1 MAILG
6 QIQKRTSVLIGI
18 IALAL
23 FAFVIQGLLK
33 NSSQIGR
40 GSRNVIA
47 EIDGRKMATE
57 DFQKRVALLQKN
69 NPRISNMQA
78 VKSVWDQI
86 VKEGVLNNQFDKLGI
101 NVGGEKLRELIIN
114 DPGIKQSFT
123 NQQTGQFD
131 EEALL
136 KYIDAVDNK
145 KVSKEAIEAWKA
157 YERDLIEKE
166 KEKIYFDMV
175 KAAIKPTLK
184 EGEWYY
190 HFENDAV
197 DFKYAAV
204 AYRTIPDST
213 VSVSKQEISSYV
225 QKHQDRYK
233 VEEGRDIE
241 YVLIPLE
248 ASQED
253 IEQTKK
259 ELAKIKGD
267 FEKAEDGEAFAQLK
281 SDVKQ
286 RAGFFSKDKLVKQY
300 ADEIIKLNTGEVFG
314 PYEFNKKLYLTKVL
328 ETKTL
333 PDSAKAAHILIA
345 FKGSRSAAPDVTRT
359 KEQAQ
364 KRADSILKVVKANPK
379 KFADYAK
386 ELSDGPTKTKGGDLG
401 WFTYGAMV
409 PKFND
414 FVFEGKKD
422 KMGIVETMFGFHVIK
437 INDLTE
443 PEKLVKTISIIKNIE
458 PSSKTENDTYAK
470 AAQFAADAM
479 NAKDFKAFA
488 KENNYT
494 AKPVLKIGRFEDNV
508 TGIGQNREIV
518 RWAYNNN
525 RQIGDIAKFDI
536 EKGHV
541 IVKLTGKRDKGIM
554 SAEEA
559 SALVKPILLKK
570 KKAEIIKQK
579 LTGENLTEIAKNANA
594 KVGVATGVTLKTAM
608 IPGFGK
614 EPKVVGYAFGLEP
627 ESISKPIEGNIG
639 VYVIKTLKVKVAAD
653 IKNYT
658 PYVEKLKKER
668 EAGINQKIVEALKKK
683 TEIDD
688 KRDLI
693 YQ

>member
-6 QIQKRTSVLIGI
+6 QIQRRTSVLIGI

-69 NPRISNMQA
+69 NPRLSSMDA

-86 VKEGVLNNQFDKLGI
+86 VKEGILNNEFDKLGI
-101 NVGGEKLRELIIN
+101 NVGGERLRELIIEN
-114 DPGIKQSFT
+114 PSIKQSFT
-123 NQQTGQFD
+123 NEQGVFD
-131 EEALL
+131 EDALL
-136 KYIDAVDNK
+136 KYIENIESNK
-145 KVSKEAIEAWKA
+145 GVSKEAYESWKA
-157 YERDLIEKE
+157 FERGLIESE
-166 KEKIYFDMV
+166 KEKIYLDMV
-175 KAAIKPTLK
+175 KVAMKPTLK

-213 VSVSKQEISSYV
+213 VNVSKEEINAYV
-225 QKHQDRYK
+225 QKHQDQYK
-233 VEEGRDIE
+233 VEEGRDIK
-241 YVLIPLE
+241 YVFIPLE

-259 ELAKIKGD
+259 DLTKLKSD
-267 FEKAEDGEAFAQLK
+267 FEKAEDGESFAQLK

-286 RAGFFSKDKLVKQY
+286 RAGFFAKNKLIKQY
-300 ADEIIKLNTGEVFG
+300 ADDIIKLNAGEVFG
-314 PYEFNKKLYLTKVL
+314 PYEFNKQVYLTKVL
-328 ETKTL
+328 ETKIL

-345 FKGSRSAAPDVTRT
+345 FKGSRSASPDITRT
-359 KEQAQ
+359 KEEAK
-364 KRADSILKVVKANPK
+364 KRADSILNIVKRNSQ

-386 ELSDGPTKTKGGDLG
+386 ELSDGPSKTKGGDLG

-409 PKFND
+409 PKFNN
-414 FVFEGKKD
+414 FVFEGTKG
-422 KMGIVETMFGFHVIK
+422 KMGIVETMFGYHVIN
-437 INDLTE
+437 INDLTA
-443 PEKLVKTISIIKNIE
+443 PEKLVKTASIIRNIE
-458 PSSKTENDTYAK
+458 PSSKTENEIYAK
-470 AAQFAADAM
+470 AAQFAADAIDS
-479 NAKDFKAFA
+479 KDFDTLA
-488 KENNYT
+488 KEKGLV
-494 AKPVLKIGRFEDNV
+494 AKPVLKVGRFEDNI
-508 TGIGQNREIV
+508 TGIGRNRDIV
-518 RWAYNNN
+518 RWAYKNQ

-541 IVKLTGKRDKGIM
+541 IVKLTGKRDKGLM

-570 KKAEIIKQK
+570 KKAAIIIKK
-579 LTGENLTEIAKNANA
+579 MTGENLTEISKNANA
-594 KVGVATGVTLKTAM
+594 KIGVATGVSLKTAM
-608 IPGFGK
+608 IAGFGK
-614 EPKVVGYAFGLEP
+614 EPKVVGYAFGLAP

-639 VYVIKTLKVKVAAD
+639 VYVIKTLKVSVAAD
-653 IKNYT
+653 VKNYA

-668 EAGINQKIVEALKKK
+668 EAGISKQIVEALKKK